1 MVATIFV
8 RRSTDSTLA
17 VGYGRAMPIKLHT
30 CGVTFLHI
38 DAHPCWKVQKSLD
51 EAGIE
56 YEQVKHPT
64 YPRGR
69 RKDVEKLSGQL
80 LLPIIEFD
88 DGHVLREETDALVA
102 RIKDGKLAESDAP
115 AETGAAPPTA

>member
-8 RRSTDSTLA
+8 RRSTGTTLA

-38 DAHPCWKVQKSLD
+38 DAHPCWAVQKELD
-51 EAGIE
+51 AAGVE
-56 YEQVKHPT
+56 YEQIKHPT

-80 LLPIIEFD
+80 ILPVIEFE
-88 DGHVLREETDALVA
+88 DGRVLREETKDLVA
-102 RIKDGKLAESDAP
+102 RIKAGKLQDAP
-115 AETGAAPPTA
+115 APAAGA

>member
-8 RRSTDSTLA
+8 RRSTGSTLA
-17 VGYGRAMPIKLHT
+17 VGYGRPMPITLHT

-38 DAHPCWKVQKSLD
+38 DAHPCWKVQKALD

-69 RKDVEKLSGQL
+69 RKEVEKLSGQT
-80 LLPIIEFD
+80 LLPIIEFA
-88 DGHVLREETDALVA
+88 DGHVLREETVDLVA
-102 RIKDGKLAESDAP
+102 RIKAGKLDEADTPADAGTP
-115 AETGAAPPTA
+115 DA